1 MTRRPARSAAPSAAV
16 SAVAAV
22 PPVAADAAVPV
33 VPERGAGAAGGGSQV
48 AEPGAEALA
57 AAVVRLRL
65 ARDQLGEIVAMLEQ
79 GTGCQDVIARLAVVT
94 RAVDRAGFAVIS
106 TGLRECI
113 LSPGQG
119 TTDTAAME
127 KLFLS
132 LA

>member
-1 MTRRPARSAAPSAAV
+1 MTRRPARSGATAPAV
-16 SAVAAV
+16 AEVAAVAAE
-22 PPVAADAAVPV
+22 VAVDADSAPD
-33 VPERGAGAAGGGSQV
+33 
-48 AEPGAEALA
+48 PGADPLA
-57 AAVVRLRL
+57 AAVARLSL
-65 ARDQLGEIVAMLEQ
+65 ARDQLGEVIALLEE
-79 GTGCQDVIARLAVVT
+79 GSSCQDVVARLALVS

-119 TTDTAAME
+119 ATDTAAME